1 LAMNKPLARKLR
13 LARAAKSNRAL
24 PAWIII
30 RTLRR
35 VRFSPVRRHWRVS
48 KLKV

>member
-1 LAMNKPLARKLR
+1 MARNKHLARKLR
-13 LARAAKSNRAL
+13 LARALKSNRPV
-24 PAWIII
+24 PAWVVV

-35 VRFSPVRRHWRVS
+35 FTINPKRRHWRVS

>member
-1 LAMNKPLARKLR
+1 MARNKPLARKLR
-13 LARAAKSNRAL
+13 LARAHKSNRAL
-24 PAWIII
+24 PAWVIVKT
-30 RTLRR
+30 RGR

>member
-1 LAMNKPLARKLR
+1 MARNKPLARKLR

-24 PAWIII
+24 PAWIMI

>member
-1 LAMNKPLARKLR
+1 MARNKPLARKLR
-13 LARAAKSNRAL
+13 LARANKSRRAL
-24 PAWIII
+24 PAWVIA

-35 VRFSPVRRHWRVS
+35 VRFSPVRRNWRQS

>member
-1 LAMNKPLARKLR
+1 LARNKPLARKLR

>member
-1 LAMNKPLARKLR
+1 LARNKPLARKLR

-24 PAWIII
+24 PAWIMI

>member
-1 LAMNKPLARKLR
+1 MARNKPLARKLR
-13 LARAAKSNRAL
+13 LARALKSRR
-24 PAWIII
+24 PIPPWIIA
-30 RTLRR
+30 RTMRR